1 MKGKHR
7 HLNTT
12 SCPVIKVGILVE
24 VLHVFDFPRSNT
36 QFVTVQDLENIPLD
50 RYGKPEPIISTFQ
63 LTSETFCE
71 ELSNS

>member
-7 HLNTT
+7 QLNTT
-12 SCPVIKVGILVE
+12 SCPVINTGTLVKI
-24 VLHVFDFPRSNT
+24 LHVFDFPRSNV

-63 LTSETFCE
+63 LTSETFHE